1 MIEQEPASPVIREAS
16 VTDADALSVLVGQL
30 GYPADAQELPGRLEA
45 LTGQANAVAL
55 VAELERGV
63 VGLVTLH
70 LIRSIH
76 ARQPVA
82 WLTSLVV
89 DEAARGRGVG
99 GALVRRAEEW
109 ARERGAARIA
119 VTSALHRTVAHE
131 FYERL
136 GYARTGVRLGRSL
149 EES

>member
-1 MIEQEPASPVIREAS
+1 MLEQEPASPVIREAS
-16 VTDADALSVLVGQL
+16 VTDAEALSALVGQL
-30 GYPADAQELPGRLEA
+30 GYPATAHELPGRLEA
-45 LTGQANAVAL
+45 LIGQANVVAL
-55 VAELERGV
+55 VAELEHGV

-76 ARQPVA
+76 ASQPVA

-109 ARERGAARIA
+109 ARERGATRIA
-119 VTSALHRTVAHE
+119 VTSALRRTAAHE